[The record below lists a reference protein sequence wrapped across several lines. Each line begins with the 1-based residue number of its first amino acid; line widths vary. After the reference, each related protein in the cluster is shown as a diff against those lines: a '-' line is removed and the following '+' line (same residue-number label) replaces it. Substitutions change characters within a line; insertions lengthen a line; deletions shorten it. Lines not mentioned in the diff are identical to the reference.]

1 MSANTDAAKERRA
14 DFGRRAD
21 AALWRMA
28 GPWWLFLITGIAWLI
43 ISVMVLRFTP
53 ASINTVGILLG
64 VLFLL
69 AGFNEFMIGSVGHSW
84 RWAHILLGIFF
95 IIGAIWA
102 FARPFNAFWALAS
115 VLGLLLIFKGTL
127 DIIAAVMTKDV
138 NPSWWLGLVAGI
150 LELVLGF
157 WASQQAFPARGAL
170 LLLWVG
176 FFALFRGISE
186 IVVAFEL
193 RSRQRSG

>member
-84 RWAHILLGIFF
+84 RWAHVLLGIFF

-102 FARPFNAFWALAS
+102 FARPFNAFWSLAS

-127 DIIAAVMTKDV
+127 DLISAIVTRDV
-138 NPSWWLGLVAGI
+138 NPSWWLGLVTGI
-150 LELVLGF
+150 LELILGF
-157 WASQQAFPARGAL
+157 WASQQEFPARGAL

-186 IVVAFEL
+186 IVVSFEL
-193 RSRQRSG
+193 RHRQHA